1 MLYNGVGKTMKTKEI
16 PIEYIKIQDNIKG
29 IRAINEEAVGRYM
42 EKYESGTS
50 KPILVK
56 EINRQEYI
64 LIDGKHRLEAKK
76 RLKNRKIDCELT
88 DLEDKEL
95 YAKAVECNVEHGVRL
110 SENEEIE
117 VLKNLITEGRT
128 QEKMAEI
135 FHISQGAISQRIKK
149 NERLRLLLSNKINI
163 PTVNEILEG
172 KTHQETANNYNIS
185 RSRITQI
192 WGNFINEISS
202 DFNAGT
208 PKEEII
214 KNQSKNGINLT
225 EEKINE
231 LVKEDYNKII
241 LGDCLKEIPKL
252 KDNSIDCV
260 IIDPPYGI
268 DYQSNYKKEK
278 HEKVDGDSS
287 KAFNLLDK
295 SLNEVKPKLKKD
307 SHIYIF
313 TSWKVYEKVK
323 PIIEKYF
330 TVKNCLIWNKTNWSM
345 GDLKGNYAEKY
356 EMIIFAIQGNRKL
369 LGEKRPVNVLDCSH
383 TDNLKHPTQKPIELI
398 KVFIENSTRESE
410 VILDFFAGSGS
421 TLLASKELKRKW
433 IGIESEKEYFEVCNK
448 ELINLEEAKEET
460 KDSQKELEIKNE

>member
-1 MLYNGVGKTMKTKEI
+1 MKIKEV

-56 EINRQEYI
+56 EINRKEYI
-64 LIDGKHRLEAKK
+64 LIDGKHRLEAKN

-95 YAKAVECNVEHGVRL
+95 YAKAVECNVEHGVPL
-110 SENEEIE
+110 NDEEEIE
-117 VLKNLITEGRT
+117 VLKNLIGEGRT
-128 QEKMAEI
+128 QKKMADI
-135 FHISQGAISQRIKK
+135 FHISQQAISKRIK
-149 NERLRLLLSNKINI
+149 SNKILKKQLSSKVNI
-163 PTVNEILEG
+163 PTVNEFLEG
-172 KTHQETANNYNIS
+172 KKQSEIANNYD
-185 RSRITQI
+185 ITQGRVSQI
-192 WGNFINEISS
+192 WGDFVNEITS

-208 PKEEII
+208 PKQEII

-231 LVKEDYNKII
+231 LIKEDYNKVI
-241 LGDCLKEIPKL
+241 LGNCLDEIPKL

-268 DYQSNYKKEK
+268 DYQSNFKKEK
-278 HEKVDGDSS
+278 HEKIDGDRS

-295 SLNEVKPKLKKD
+295 SLTEVKPKLKKD

-323 PIIEKYF
+323 PIVEKYF

-383 TDNLKHPTQKPIELI
+383 TDNSEHPTQKPVELI
-398 KVFIENSTRESE
+398 KVFIENSTKESE

-448 ELINLEEAKEET
+448 ELINLEETKEKT
-460 KDSQKELEIKNE
+460 NDSQKELKVQNE